1 MKTLY
6 ICLAL
11 ATGALGSATNAADS
25 TIVRRGELGRPIV
38 RLANQE
44 LGYSVLHDT
53 GPSSRGYRV
62 HLTCTLDG
70 SFSQTYCPTVRYF
83 ASCPRA
89 QIACQ

>member
-1 MKTLY
+1 MKMHCVW
-6 ICLAL
+6 IAL
-11 ATGALGSATNAADS
+11 AIGTFGSAADAADL
-25 TIVRRGELGRPIV
+25 TIMRRGQLDRPIA
-38 RLANQE
+38 RLADQE
-44 LGYSVLHDT
+44 LGYSVLHDA

-70 SFSQTYCPTVRYF
+70 SFLQTYCPTTKYY